1 MTENQGKE
9 HPVLS
14 ISLLVSNR
22 IDTIR
27 KCMESL
33 RPLMEAVRSE
43 LIAVDTGG
51 TDGSVEVVREYT
63 DNIVEFQWCD
73 DFSAARN
80 AGLQLASGEWFLFL
94 DDDEWFED
102 TREIEEFFL
111 TGEYRNYASAQYLVR
126 NYAVGGG
133 CADAYVSRLCR
144 LNDKVR
150 FAGCIHEYLKIE
162 KGPVKYFNSYVHHY
176 GYYYQ
181 TEEDRQRHFERNAT
195 LLKKE
200 LKKDPTDIR
209 LLCQLAQ
216 EYETIKDFDNEE
228 AVCRLALNNISKGGV
243 HASTGI
249 NWIMAA
255 LVRILSFQGKAESAL
270 KEGKR
275 MLDKGMPYELSRAV
289 IQAHMTEEALK
300 IKDYSQAV
308 SCAVEYGVLIE
319 ALEEN
324 PETASSQ
331 CMLTMTFSYAKELY
345 KAVME
350 EGLEACCASADFRE
364 AGRFLDWLFNE
375 EKNTGLE
382 DTCSVMEQL
391 KGRYPEAA
399 QGLMSAMACLEN
411 PGKHPYLLLQQL
423 LVSDG
428 KQQKELQEVYDNC
441 VRKCL
446 EQQKF
451 YPSLLSVS
459 GEKHLNQTVMLEQ
472 LERKEWEDWLCAS
485 LPSISDAALSGLK
498 ESLDAS
504 LERNDLKRL
513 SFLVTLERQIL
524 IRQTEQ
530 AQKDTEDRNVSASS
544 VYIDALRD
552 YCYDGLL
559 YFRRLYRPEVFT
571 EENGINL
578 PKECRYLLCVEEALV
593 LESKGDI
600 SGSLIKV
607 KEAIH
612 VNPPMAGTLSEYVSA
627 VERKVAAPVS
637 DEFRLLGEQVKGEA
651 YRLMEA
657 GNSGEAVTILKQ
669 LEALLPGDMEV
680 REMIQKAKREL
691 EQKKDS

>member
-1 MTENQGKE
+1 MAEIQGKE
-9 HPVLS
+9 RPVLS

-73 DFSAARN
+73 DFAAARN

-111 TGEYRNYASAQYLVR
+111 TGEYQNYASAQYLVR
-126 NYAVGGG
+126 NYAVGGSY
-133 CADAYVSRLCR
+133 ADAYVSRLCR
-144 LNDKVR
+144 LNDKVH
-150 FAGCIHEYLKIE
+150 FTGCIHEYLKIE

-255 LVRILSFQGKAESAL
+255 LVRILSFQGKSESAL
-270 KEGKR
+270 KEGRR
-275 MLDKGMPYELSRAV
+275 MLDKGLPYELSRAV

-308 SCAVEYGVLIE
+308 SCAVEYSLLIN
-319 ALEEN
+319 ALEED

-331 CMLTMTFSYAKELY
+331 CMLTMTFSYARDLY

-350 EGLEACCASADFRE
+350 EAIEACCASGDFNE
-364 AGRFLDWLFNE
+364 AGGFLEWLFNE

-391 KGRYPEAA
+391 KTRYPEAV
-399 QGLMSAMACLEN
+399 QGLTSAMACLEN

-423 LVSDG
+423 LASAAA
-428 KQQKELQEVYDNC
+428 C
-441 VRKCL
+441 FR
-446 EQQKF
+446 
-451 YPSLLSVS
+451 
-459 GEKHLNQTVMLEQ
+459 
-472 LERKEWEDWLCAS
+472 WETAK
-485 LPSISDAALSGLK
+485 G
-498 ESLDAS
+498 
-504 LERNDLKRL
+504 
-513 SFLVTLERQIL
+513 T
-524 IRQTEQ
+524 T
-530 AQKDTEDRNVSASS
+530 
-544 VYIDALRD
+544 
-552 YCYDGLL
+552 G
-559 YFRRLYRPEVFT
+559 
-571 EENGINL
+571 GI
-578 PKECRYLLCVEEALV
+578 
-593 LESKGDI
+593 
-600 SGSLIKV
+600 
-607 KEAIH
+607 
-612 VNPPMAGTLSEYVSA
+612 
-627 VERKVAAPVS
+627 
-637 DEFRLLGEQVKGEA
+637 
-651 YRLMEA
+651 
-657 GNSGEAVTILKQ
+657 
-669 LEALLPGDMEV
+669 
-680 REMIQKAKREL
+680 
-691 EQKKDS
+691 